1 MCLTTTEPSPSGRQG
16 PPGRTRKMIAPSVTP
31 ALMGGGPASA
41 GGAGRGGAAASRR
54 CLEKGDPSAGADAKL
69 TAAEYMFNYS
79 RLRGLF
85 YLRFRWSSEP
95 PQEGSRL

>member
-1 MCLTTTEPSPSGRQG
+1 M
-16 PPGRTRKMIAPSVTP
+16 
-31 ALMGGGPASA
+31 
-41 GGAGRGGAAASRR
+41 GRGVVGRLPRAGAWR
-54 CLEKGDPSAGADAKL
+54 KGIPAAGADAKL